1 MKSHLLY
8 LKDPLSS
15 RFVGG
20 GLAEVESLFGTPL
33 PPLPTP
39 EVEGGSEA
47 YFVHFHPHLRTLL
60 QRYIEDL
67 LTQIA
72 PGALGGKRPDAGA
85 KVSSKY
91 EAALK
96 RTLTAARAADRRQG
110 LANLFWLAHTKELV
124 DCVKQMEKRSPEVR
138 KLKYSLFPLLAPFY
152 QRLDESARREV
163 ERLDPERASFLVGG
177 REDVGLVDALIG
189 DGFAL
194 TEGSISEFDFNQFLA
209 SNKRYRLSPD
219 LFFEI
224 YSVLARETERRLRDG
239 DRGLLAR
246 AARHVPGLPRSQY
259 QTPAGTV
266 KLLMCAPIMSYL
278 LADAWNVGSRL
289 TASPKLRAGCERQR
303 PEEIVDAFLE
313 LVAGVKRFEILC
325 HVRDRIVLL
334 QAFGGDRE
342 LEEKTRQA
350 FRLYEF
356 GEAAQIVNNAV
367 NATVLFLDLRGF
379 TKTSEGQISERDLT
393 SEIYTV
399 FDAFIPIVERFGGTV
414 DKFLGDGI
422 MVTYGADHAD
432 PLAPLN
438 ALRTAIVCQAT
449 LRRLREESKTYF
461 KMGVAVHYGRAYVA
475 RFIAGSD
482 SVHTTLIGRTV
493 NLAGRLSSGAKAPT
507 PEEEAQPQSVPVLT
521 LPSGLSVFID
531 PTGALQNEGIVL
543 SRETLGQLEA
553 LLPLGH
559 ANGVPGGRMEY
570 LDDQI
575 GRRIQIRYVGDAKFK
590 GVRSSFPVYEADYED

>member
-1 MKSHLLY
+1 MSHLLY
-8 LKDPLSS
+8 LKDPLTS

-20 GLAEVESLFGTPL
+20 GLAEAESLFGTPL

-39 EVEGGSEA
+39 EVEAGSEVF
-47 YFVHFHPHLRTLL
+47 FVRFHPHLRTLL
-60 QRYIEDL
+60 QRYLEDL
-67 LTQIA
+67 LAQIA
-72 PGALGGKRPDAGA
+72 PGALGGKRRDSGG
-85 KVSSKY
+85 KVSAQY

-96 RTLTAARAADRRQG
+96 RTLTAARTADRRQG
-110 LANLFWLAHTKELV
+110 LANLFWLAHTKEIV
-124 DCVKQMEKRSPEVR
+124 DCVKQMEKKSPEIR
-138 KLKYSLFPLLAPFY
+138 KLKYSLLPLLAPFY
-152 QRLDESARREV
+152 QRLDESIRREV
-163 ERLDPERASFLVGG
+163 ERLDPERAAFLVGG
-177 REDVGLVDALIG
+177 REELGLVDALLG

-194 TEGSISEFDFNQFLA
+194 TEASISDLDFNQFLA

-219 LFFEI
+219 IFFEI

-239 DRGLLAR
+239 DRGLVTR
-246 AARHVPGLPRSQY
+246 AARHIPGLPRSQY
-259 QTPAGTV
+259 QTQPGIV

-278 LADAWNVGSRL
+278 LADAWNTGSRL
-289 TASPKLRAGCERQR
+289 SASPKLRAGCERQK

-325 HVRDRIVLL
+325 HVRDRVVVL
-334 QAFGGDRE
+334 QAFGDERE
-342 LEEKTRQA
+342 LEEKARQG

-356 GEAAQIVNNAV
+356 GEAAQILNNAV

-393 SEIYTV
+393 SEIYAV
-399 FDAFIPIVERFGGTV
+399 FDEFIPIVERFGGTV

-422 MVTYGADHAD
+422 MVTFGADHAD
-432 PLAPLN
+432 PSGPLN
-438 ALRTAIVCQAT
+438 ALRTAIVCQTT
-449 LRRLREESKTYF
+449 LRRLREEGKTYF

-482 SVHTTLIGRTV
+482 SVHTTLIGRNV

-507 PEEEAQPQSVPVLT
+507 AEDEAQPAAAPAPSR
-521 LPSGLSVFID
+521 PSGLSVFID
-531 PTGALQNEGIVL
+531 PAGTLQNEGIVL

-553 LLPLGH
+553 HLPLSH
-559 ANGVPGGRMEY
+559 ANGTAGSRMEH

-575 GRRIQIRYVGDAKFK
+575 GRRIVIRYVGDAKFK